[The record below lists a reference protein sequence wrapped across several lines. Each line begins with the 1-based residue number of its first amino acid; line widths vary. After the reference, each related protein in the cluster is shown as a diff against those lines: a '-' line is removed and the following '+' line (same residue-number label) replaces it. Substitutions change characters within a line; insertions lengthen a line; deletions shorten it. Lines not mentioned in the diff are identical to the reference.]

1 MFIQNT
7 GCVVRH
13 GPCRFHLSDKTKGSD
28 RNLPLPSNGAKLHIL
43 TQPSNVGGSLESASC
58 RDFTLC
64 KSVRRKAFWLPT
76 MLPNRAKI

>member
-1 MFIQNT
+1 MFIQNM

-43 TQPSNVGGSLESASC
+43 IQPSNVGGNLESANVFAKPVIVVIAVCHSY
-58 RDFTLC
+58 D
-64 KSVRRKAFWLPT
+64 RRLSKADRL
-76 MLPNRAKI
+76 

>member
-28 RNLPLPSNGAKLHIL
+28 CNLPLPSNGAKLHKKPLNKEMIYRWVL
-43 TQPSNVGGSLESASC
+43 QIP
-58 RDFTLC
+58 TLIY
-64 KSVRRKAFWLPT
+64 KLS
-76 MLPNRAKI
+76 